1 MDPQR
6 RTPMY
11 KQVAF
16 FGLLAASAGCD
27 RSTPSTAP
35 TPAIDSIDFATQD
48 QNRVATGR
56 ESIAP
61 PENTLGV
68 LLQPIPKLPE
78 EGSVYSVGEFPLHS
92 IPLLPGPEDD
102 LHLVQTHCSVCHST
116 SYISAQPP
124 LSRAAWE
131 AEVKKMRTAYGA
143 VIPDPVAL
151 RITTYLQSYYGPDAS
166 RANPA
171 TKRTTTPPTKASPA
185 SSTTYRQVCAA
196 CHMADGRGQPGVVPP
211 LSNHLPQLASAK
223 GGRSYIIRALLNGL
237 QRELT
242 VQGQVYRGAMPSLKW
257 LSDTEIAE
265 ALSYALSAWPPTDP
279 AAATPPPF
287 TAAEISA
294 ERVHSFTSEQLAAQ
308 RPENLP

>member
-1 MDPQR
+1 MDPQPK
-6 RTPMY
+6 TPIF
-11 KQVAF
+11 QRVLL
-16 FGLLAASAGCD
+16 FGLLTASAGCE
-27 RSTPSTAP
+27 RSIPSTAP
-35 TPAIDSIDFATQD
+35 TPAIESADAATPD
-48 QNRVATGR
+48 QNRVTTIK
-56 ESIAP
+56 ESNAP

-102 LHLVQTHCSVCHST
+102 LRLVQTHCSVCHST

-143 VIPDPVAL
+143 IIPDPVAL

-166 RANPA
+166 RTGPA
-171 TKRTTTPPTKASPA
+171 TARTVTTATKASPA
-185 SSTTYRQVCAA
+185 SSSTYRQVCAA
-196 CHMADGRGQPGVVPP
+196 CHMADGSGQPGVVPP

-223 GGRSYIIRALLNGL
+223 GGRSYVIRVLLNGL

-242 VQGQVYRGAMPSLKW
+242 VQGQVYRGSMPTLKW
-257 LSDTEIAE
+257 LSDAEIAE
-265 ALSYALSAWPPTDP
+265 ALSYALSAWPTTDRSV
-279 AAATPPPF
+279 ATPPPF

-294 ERVHSFTSEQLAAQ
+294 ERVHSFTSDQLAAQ
-308 RPENLP
+308 RPESIP

>member
-1 MDPQR
+1 
-6 RTPMY
+6 MY

-35 TPAIDSIDFATQD
+35 TPAIDSTDFATQD
-48 QNRVATGR
+48 QNRVATGM

-131 AEVKKMRTAYGA
+131 AEVKRCARPTA
-143 VIPDPVAL
+143 
-151 RITTYLQSYYGPDAS
+151 QSFPILW
-166 RANPA
+166 RF
-171 TKRTTTPPTKASPA
+171 ASPLIF
-185 SSTTYRQVCAA
+185 SPTTGPMPHVLTPQRSARRRPRPKRVRQVVLLIAKSA
-196 CHMADGRGQPGVVPP
+196 PP
-211 LSNHLPQLASAK
+211 VTWP
-223 GGRSYIIRALLNGL
+223 
-237 QRELT
+237 
-242 VQGQVYRGAMPSLKW
+242 M
-257 LSDTEIAE
+257 AE
-265 ALSYALSAWPPTDP
+265 AS
-279 AAATPPPF
+279 
-287 TAAEISA
+287 
-294 ERVHSFTSEQLAAQ
+294 
-308 RPENLP
+308 PEWCRH

>member
-1 MDPQR
+1 LDPQP
-6 RTPMY
+6 RTPRY
-11 KQVAF
+11 KQVLL
-16 FGLLAASAGCD
+16 FGLLATSASCE
-27 RSTPSTAP
+27 RSTPSIAP
-35 TPAIDSIDFATQD
+35 TQAIDSIDAATLD
-48 QNRVATGR
+48 QNRVATER

-78 EGSVYSVGEFPLHS
+78 EGSVYAVGEFPLHS

-171 TKRTTTPPTKASPA
+171 TKRTTTTPTKASPA

-196 CHMADGRGQPGVVPP
+196 CHLADGRGQPGVVPP
-211 LSNHLPQLASAK
+211 FVTK
-223 GGRSYIIRALLNGL
+223 
-237 QRELT
+237 
-242 VQGQVYRGAMPSLKW
+242 
-257 LSDTEIAE
+257 
-265 ALSYALSAWPPTDP
+265 PP
-279 AAATPPPF
+279 
-287 TAAEISA
+287 
-294 ERVHSFTSEQLAAQ
+294 R
-308 RPENLP
+308 

>member
-1 MDPQR
+1 LDPQP
-6 RTPMY
+6 RTPRY
-11 KQVAF
+11 RQVLL
-16 FGLLAASAGCD
+16 FGLLAASAGCE
-27 RSTPSTAP
+27 RSTPSIAP
-35 TPAIDSIDFATQD
+35 TPAIDSVDAATQD
-48 QNRVATGR
+48 QNRATTGR
-56 ESIAP
+56 ESINP

-78 EGSVYSVGEFPLHS
+78 EGSVYAVGEFPLHS

-102 LHLVQTHCSVCHST
+102 LRLVQTHCSVCHST

-166 RANPA
+166 RTSPA
-171 TKRTTTPPTKASPA
+171 PVRAATTPTKPSPT
-185 SSTTYRQVCAA
+185 SSSTYRQVCAA
-196 CHMADGRGQPGVVPP
+196 CHLADGRGQPGVVPP

-223 GGRSYIIRALLNGL
+223 GGRSYIIRVLLNGL
-237 QRELT
+237 QHELK

-287 TAAEISA
+287 TAAEVSA
-294 ERVHSFTSEQLAAQ
+294 ERVHSFSSEQLAAQ